1 MMISKHIIISY
12 FTRYRD
18 FYLILITSCFLT
30 LIATVI
36 IESNNNSEYNK
47 EYMKDEIKDSYSIDS
62 IENDCI
68 KKPVPDKFSIKKNS
82 SSYHVEFNK
91 KKNTSKNKLS
101 SKG

>member
-1 MMISKHIIISY
+1 MMISKHSIISY
-12 FTRYRD
+12 FKRYRD

-30 LIATVI
+30 LIATVV

-62 IENDCI
+62 LENDSI
-68 KKPVPDKFSIKKNS
+68 KKPTSDKLSSKKYS
-82 SSYHVEFNK
+82 SSYHIEFNNK
-91 KKNTSKNKLS
+91 QNTSKNKLS